1 MHEIIHVV
9 DPESPAGAAPQ
20 GLEIE
25 AVDGRPLASGYY
37 FVLWPRKTG
46 LPDNRGKRYFGPF
59 STRTEA
65 RLLQRS
71 ALTLGLLVEDEK
83 LTQSIVECR
92 SIARPSAAAG
102 KPRFAQDW
110 SRWGGQ
116 DVLHHFRQGVQPPAA
131 QLVT

>member
-9 DPESPAGAAPQ
+9 DPESPAGAAQQ

-37 FVLWPRKTG
+37 FVLWPCKTG
-46 LPDNRGKRYFGPF
+46 VPGNRGKRYFGPF
-59 STRTEA
+59 ATRTEA

-71 ALTLGLLVEDEK
+71 ALTLGLLVEGET
-83 LTQSIVECR
+83 LAQSIVECR

-102 KPRFAQDW
+102 KL
-110 SRWGGQ
+110 SRIRSYAGSKCSTINWT
-116 DVLHHFRQGVQPPAA
+116 LATPFHSLMSSR
-131 QLVT
+131 